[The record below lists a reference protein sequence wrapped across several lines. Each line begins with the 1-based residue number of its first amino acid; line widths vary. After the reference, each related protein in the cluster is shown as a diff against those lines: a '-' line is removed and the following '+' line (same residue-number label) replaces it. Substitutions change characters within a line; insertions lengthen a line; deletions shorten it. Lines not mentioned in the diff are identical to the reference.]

1 MQYSVTFSGDTV
13 EFLFNASFADM
24 QHLLKEKHC
33 VVITDSNI
41 ANIYRN
47 QLSSF
52 KTVVIPAGEEY
63 KNWQMVETLS
73 NQLMMHETH
82 RHSYVVG
89 VGGGLTT
96 DITGFLAS
104 VYMRGVSFGFVP
116 TTLLGMVDA
125 AVGGKNG
132 VNLGYQKN
140 FLGTIQHPDFILYD
154 TEFLKTLPDTE
165 WSNGFAEII
174 KYACLFDKGLFEE
187 LEENNVDHYKQS
199 KSALESVIRKCV
211 NLKITIVQEDE
222 KETGNRKLLNFG
234 HTAGHAFETLYHL
247 PHGHGV
253 ALGMIVACIV
263 SEQFRNLNKDVRPRL
278 IRLLE
283 QYHLPTTLSFDAEK
297 VMEVMKMD
305 KKRNADELDYI
316 MLNKISD
323 PVVKTIPFTI
333 IENALDIF
341 NARHH

>member
-116 TTLLGMVDA
+116 TTLLG
-125 AVGGKNG
+125 
-132 VNLGYQKN
+132 
-140 FLGTIQHPDFILYD
+140 
-154 TEFLKTLPDTE
+154 
-165 WSNGFAEII
+165 
-174 KYACLFDKGLFEE
+174 
-187 LEENNVDHYKQS
+187 
-199 KSALESVIRKCV
+199 
-211 NLKITIVQEDE
+211 
-222 KETGNRKLLNFG
+222 
-234 HTAGHAFETLYHL
+234 
-247 PHGHGV
+247 
-253 ALGMIVACIV
+253 
-263 SEQFRNLNKDVRPRL
+263 
-278 IRLLE
+278 
-283 QYHLPTTLSFDAEK
+283 
-297 VMEVMKMD
+297 
-305 KKRNADELDYI
+305 
-316 MLNKISD
+316 
-323 PVVKTIPFTI
+323 
-333 IENALDIF
+333 
-341 NARHH
+341 